1 MIMDIKELTE
11 KYNKKIKSFKFPT
24 VGASESG
31 IQSILNMYPELNNL
45 PEDKLI
51 EKIAIII
58 SDLAFG

>member
-1 MIMDIKELTE
+1 MNIKELTE
-11 KYNKKIKSFKFPT
+11 KYNRKIKSFKFPT
-24 VGASESG
+24 VEARESA
-31 IQSILNMYPELNNL
+31 IQDILNMYPELNDL